1 MCAQIKGGKPK
12 EMSVWKPNLLGNLQ
26 QKKIVCVRKINI

>member
-26 QKKIVCVRKINI
+26 QKKLCVFEK